1 MSYLTEKKLCILSRK
16 SVQIPFFSSN
26 EFFFFKMMFLSVE
39 TVVVGSF
46 KQNECGVRSAQ
57 WAYGP
62 HCRTVVV
69 PLIATMYLPNI
80 DNQSG
85 MQWTLNANIVWYIYS
100 MHHSIMLAINSIQ
113 CLVTLTYLFQ
123 SVALYSL
130 PPSWNEKAV
139 VDSQLIFQPLFEI
152 LNLIL
157 FEYSS
162 VVYCQE
168 LPSSH
173 HINQSKGGYSVTK

>member
-1 MSYLTEKKLCILSRK
+1 
-16 SVQIPFFSSN
+16 
-26 EFFFFKMMFLSVE
+26 
-39 TVVVGSF
+39 
-46 KQNECGVRSAQ
+46 
-57 WAYGP
+57 
-62 HCRTVVV
+62 
-69 PLIATMYLPNI
+69 
-80 DNQSG
+80 
-85 MQWTLNANIVWYIYS
+85 
-100 MHHSIMLAINSIQ
+100 MLAINSIQ

-173 HINQSKGGYSVTK
+173 HINQSIGWWLFCNKMEKFVQSSIWQVCRLTIISKYQLKSFWKYFSYLPKILIWFLGFKNSLIKKHKSVFFDSAVAVWGQQ

>member
-1 MSYLTEKKLCILSRK
+1 MDL
-16 SVQIPFFSSN
+16 
-26 EFFFFKMMFLSVE
+26 
-39 TVVVGSF
+39 
-46 KQNECGVRSAQ
+46 ECE
-57 WAYGP
+57 Y
-62 HCRTVVV
+62 
-69 PLIATMYLPNI
+69 
-80 DNQSG
+80 
-85 MQWTLNANIVWYIYS
+85 
-100 MHHSIMLAINSIQ
+100 
-113 CLVTLTYLFQ
+113 CLVHIQHASFYYACNQFN
-123 SVALYSL
+123 SVFSDPDVLISVSSIIFSL

-173 HINQSKGGYSVTK
+173 HINQSIGWWLFCNKMKKIVQSSIRQVCGLTINSKYKLKSF

>member
-1 MSYLTEKKLCILSRK
+1 MQTAKIWSKNKVL
-16 SVQIPFFSSN
+16 
-26 EFFFFKMMFLSVE
+26 
-39 TVVVGSF
+39 G
-46 KQNECGVRSAQ
+46 
-57 WAYGP
+57 
-62 HCRTVVV
+62 
-69 PLIATMYLPNI
+69 TMYLPNI

-123 SVALYSL
+123 QQHS
-130 PPSWNEKAV
+130 PPWNEKAV

-173 HINQSKGGYSVTK
+173 HINQSIGWWLFCNKMEKFVQSSIQQVWRKTQRKED